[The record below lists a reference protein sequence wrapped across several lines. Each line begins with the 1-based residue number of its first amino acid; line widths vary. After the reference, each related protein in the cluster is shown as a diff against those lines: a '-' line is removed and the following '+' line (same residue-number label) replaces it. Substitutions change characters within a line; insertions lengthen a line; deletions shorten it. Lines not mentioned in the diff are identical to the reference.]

1 MKGIRV
7 AAALL
12 AALALSCAG
21 ARHVERAVSLER
33 QAEAA
38 LAAGDPTRALA
49 IYRAAAER
57 WQSAGEHK
65 IFAATLDSIARI
77 HKDRGEFD
85 LAVDAWQ
92 QALSVAKFIQD
103 TDTVLRT
110 MGNLGITYSAW
121 GRAAEALDY
130 YQQSLELATTLK
142 HEPSVARL
150 HNNIGAVYREQGKLD
165 KALEHY
171 EKALAIDRRL
181 KDEAAIATRMANIGT
196 VYMDRGDYDRAKE
209 HYERSLRAARKAGS
223 DDKIAIRLNNL
234 GSVKLSLGDYEGA
247 LQDYQEALKLHTK
260 LGQRHQA
267 ATVLSNIGSVFWHLE
282 RYGEAENY
290 LLRSVDLKEQLRQ
303 GAKGEI
309 RRDYLASQIDT
320 YEWLTATY
328 VEAGAPSKALLAAD
342 SSRAKYLT
350 EQLQN
355 ASSKVG
361 IGDPKALAERFLA
374 ELPQG
379 VAIVYFAN
387 AGWNQLI
394 RFVATR
400 EGIAAAK
407 VDTSEMLRRLA
418 PSSSQV
424 DATSLKG
431 NQGALADAIRA
442 YRELLTSTA
451 KSDDEERARRAR
463 VLFDALLGGD
473 PTLPGARHLVIVP
486 DRSLAFL
493 PFETLRTPE
502 NRYLIEEQ
510 LVTYTPS
517 LAVIELTRERR
528 GGRRNRSLLAL
539 GDARYESAAMKQAL
553 SKLGEQVIE
562 ARRRQERGLV
572 LLEPNADPSQAGL
585 QDLPGTR
592 REVLGIG
599 QIVPNASVVLG
610 HDVSEARI
618 KEMSRA
624 GELASYRIL
633 HFATH
638 GLALPEAPS
647 LSSLILSQTGT
658 PQKGEDGFL
667 TMGEI
672 AELSINADQ
681 VVLSACETGLGKLYA
696 GEGVVGLT
704 QAFFVAGA
712 RAVSVS
718 LWKVPDESTAELM
731 LRAYDTMQTKGDRF
745 AVAMAKAK
753 RALIDGSVGNGRFA
767 APYYW
772 APFVHYGAWEKPSS
786 GSRQSSTKKP

>member
-1 MKGIRV
+1 MRALRFG
-7 AAALL
+7 AALL

-21 ARHVERAVSLER
+21 PQHFAKAVSLER

-38 LAAGDPTRALA
+38 LAAGDPDRALT
-49 IYRAAAER
+49 IYRTAAER
-57 WQSAGEHK
+57 WRSAGEHK

-92 QALSVAKFIQD
+92 QALGVAKFIQD

-110 MGNLGITYSAW
+110 LGNLGITYSAW
-121 GRAAEALDY
+121 GRSAEALDY
-130 YQQSLELATTLK
+130 YQQSLDLATTLK
-142 HEPSVARL
+142 HEPSVARIQ
-150 HNNIGAVYREQGKLD
+150 NNIGAVYRDQGKLD

-196 VYMDRGDYDRAKE
+196 VYMDRGDYERARE
-209 HYERSLRAARKAGS
+209 HYELSLRAARKAGS
-223 DDKIAIRLNNL
+223 EDKIAIRLNNL
-234 GSVKLSLGDYEGA
+234 GSVRLSLGDYEGA
-247 LQDYQEALKLHTK
+247 LKHYQEALKLHIK
-260 LGQRHQA
+260 LGQRYQA
-267 ATVLSNIGSVFWHLE
+267 ATVLSNIGSAFWYLE
-282 RYGEAENY
+282 RYGEAEKH

-303 GAKGEI
+303 GATGEI
-309 RRDYLASQIDT
+309 RRDYLASQIET
-320 YEWLTATY
+320 YDWLTATY
-328 VEAGAPSKALLAAD
+328 VDAGAPNKALLAAD

-361 IGDPKALAERFLA
+361 IGDPKALTERFLA
-374 ELPQG
+374 KLPED
-379 VAIVYFAN
+379 VAIVYFSN
-387 AGWNQLI
+387 AGWNKLI

-400 EGIAAAK
+400 EGVAATK
-407 VDTSEMLRRLA
+407 IDTTEMLKRLA

-431 NQGALADAIRA
+431 NQAALADAIRA
-442 YRELLTSTA
+442 YRKLLTSTA
-451 KSDDEERARRAR
+451 KSDDEERGRQAR
-463 VLFDALLGGD
+463 VLYDALLGGD
-473 PTLPGARHLVIVP
+473 LKLSSAGHLLIVP
-486 DRSLAFL
+486 DRSLAFV

-502 NRYLIEEQ
+502 NRYVIEER

-517 LAVIELTRERR
+517 LAVIELIQERK
-528 GGRRNRSLLAL
+528 GGRGKRSLLAM
-539 GDARYESAAMKQAL
+539 GDARYESAALKESLA
-553 SKLGEQVIE
+553 KLGEQVIE

-572 LLEPNADPSQAGL
+572 LLEPDADPSQAGW

-592 REVLGIG
+592 REVVGIG
-599 QIVPNASVVLG
+599 QIVPKANVVLG
-610 HDVSEARI
+610 PDVSEARI

-624 GELASYRIL
+624 GELAKYRIL

-638 GLALPEAPS
+638 GLALPDAPS

-658 PQKGEDGFL
+658 PQRGEDGFL

-672 AELSINADQ
+672 AKLTINADQ

-731 LRAYDTMQTKGDRF
+731 LRAYDTMQTKGERF

-767 APYYW
+767 APYHW
-772 APFVHYGAWEKPSS
+772 APFVHYGVWDPPSPKPS
-786 GSRQSSTKKP
+786 KPR